1 MTDQHDLKNKY
12 NASAK
17 GEAEKKQDRPP
28 PKHPSPKLVP
38 RGKMAGMRQDVDR
51 NVETD
56 TRMQKQRE
64 KFAKQRQ
71 EKAQSKH
78 LNKNFNN
85 RSLGR

>member
-12 NASAK
+12 NTAAK
-17 GEAEKKQDRPP
+17 GEAEKQQDRPP
-28 PKHPSPKLVP
+28 PKLPSPKLVP

-51 NVETD
+51 DVETD

-71 EKAQSKH
+71 EKAQSKD
-78 LNKNFNN
+78 LNKNFND
-85 RSLGR
+85 RSRGR